1 MNGIPILNLRHLCHL
16 LDRFTNPHIS
26 SSKDDASNAAAN
38 ENSAT
43 VTSKN
48 STVTAA
54 TTSTKPEEMVAAS
67 VDNGYTSFKTID
79 GELSST
85 SNDIVVGNCS
95 NDGNDKDGIDS
106 SGDIRDAVEESV
118 ERNSLKLTEEEILYS
133 RYTDTME
140 NLYHRAGDD
149 PLLLDCTNYVHF
161 ELDKDKVVV
170 FKISSAYTKNSEI
183 LKQYSI
189 TASRSDNLPEQ
200 SY

>member
-26 SSKDDASNAAAN
+26 SSKDDASNAAAI
-38 ENSAT
+38 ENGAT

-85 SNDIVVGNCS
+85 SNDIV
-95 NDGNDKDGIDS
+95 DNDKDGIDS
-106 SGDIRDAVEESV
+106 SGDIRDSVEESV

-149 PLLLDCTNYVHF
+149 PLRLDCTNCVHF

>member
-26 SSKDDASNAAAN
+26 SSSKDDASTAIAI
-38 ENSAT
+38 ENGT
-43 VTSKN
+43 
-48 STVTAA
+48 TAA
-54 TTSTKPEEMVAAS
+54 RMVKSTEATPPKTTKSEEMVAG
-67 VDNGYTSFKTID
+67 DNGYTSFKAID
-79 GELSST
+79 GELSS
-85 SNDIVVGNCS
+85 SNDIVDDCS
-95 NDGNDKDGIDS
+95 NDGNNKDGSDCS
-106 SGDIRDAVEESV
+106 DMRDAVEESV

-133 RYTDTME
+133 QYTDTME

-149 PLLLDCTNYVHF
+149 PLLLDCTNFVHF

-200 SY
+200 RY